1 MKNHKWKMNLGLK
14 IIAFLFSIVLW
25 VIVVNIDDPIISR
38 QFRNVPVSVV
48 NEEVVTNKGKTYSIL
63 DGTDTVTVTVF
74 AKRSLFSKISAS
86 NIVVLADLSQMDVS
100 TWLVPLKV
108 SITDFEG
115 EYESAE
121 TNPVNLQLEIE
132 DITKKVFPVS
142 VNTIGTQE
150 EGYVIGD
157 LTTSPK
163 EIEIGG
169 SQSMVDSIQKVIA
182 TVDVSG
188 ISSNRTL
195 KAIKLSYLDSDGNTM
210 DTSRLSNNVGES
222 GVSVYV
228 QVLQKKEILLEFQTS
243 GKPAE
248 GYVCT
253 EVSYEPETIEVCGT
267 KQNLEKLESIQIPAN
282 AVNIS
287 GETSKKTVT
296 VDIQPYLPEGIELT
310 DTTANNVVVTVKID
324 KIGTKTIEVPVESI
338 VINNLN
344 KKLSVEMNSKQD
356 LILQIEGSEEALAVL
371 DLRNAVSIDLKE
383 YSSPGTYEVPVYVET
398 GAEVELMTSP
408 AVTVVL
414 TAKAEN

>member
-86 NIVVLADLSQMDVS
+86 NIVALADLSQMDVS

-108 SITDFEG
+108 SITNFEG

-398 GAEVELMTSP
+398 GAEVKLMTSP